1 MRSSR
6 LSNFI
11 DYYFKRK
18 IKQVFVVF
26 FIVTLKTI
34 YYSKHNLS
42 RPQMP
47 KNILLTGGAGFIG
60 SHLADELVNRN
71 YKVKILDN
79 LSSGSIANIEKLLEN
94 GKVTFV
100 EGDIRDTKT
109 VKDCMKDVD
118 AVLHLAAQISVTLS
132 IKDPEFNNQVNI
144 TGTQNLLDESLRANV
159 AKFVLASSCA
169 VYGEPK
175 YLPVDEQH
183 PTNPISPYAQ
193 SKLTAEQSILR
204 HSTNHGLACSVL
216 RFFNVYGPR
225 QKLNDYSGVMTKF
238 IECIKQKQ
246 PPNIYGDGLQTRD
259 FVYVADI
266 VAAIILALESKAASG
281 GVFNI
286 GTGHATTIN
295 ELAKTM
301 LKLTGTDLEINYE
314 QKREGDIKQ
323 SYANIN
329 KAKILL
335 NYKPKYTLKDG
346 LKTLLKE
353 NGFKTK
359 K

>member
-1 MRSSR
+1 
-6 LSNFI
+6 
-11 DYYFKRK
+11 
-18 IKQVFVVF
+18 
-26 FIVTLKTI
+26 
-34 YYSKHNLS
+34 
-42 RPQMP
+42 MP

-60 SHLADELVNRN
+60 SHLADELASRD

-79 LSSGSIANIEKLLEN
+79 LSSGSLSNIDKLLKN
-94 GKVTFV
+94 GKVDFV

-109 VKDCMKDVD
+109 VKECIKDAD
-118 AVLHLAAQISVTLS
+118 AVVHLAAQISVTLS

-144 TGTQNLLDESLRANV
+144 TGTQNILDECLRANV
-159 AKFVLASSCA
+159 AKFVFVSSCA

-175 YLPVDEQH
+175 YTPVDENH

-193 SKLTAEQSILR
+193 SKLTAEKSILQ
-204 HSTNHGLACSVL
+204 HSNTHGLASTVL

-238 IECIKQKQ
+238 IERIKQKQ
-246 PPNIYGDGLQTRD
+246 PPTIYGDGSQTRD

-266 VAAIILALESKAASG
+266 VSAIVLALESKTANG
-281 GVFNI
+281 QIFNV
-286 GTGHATTIN
+286 GTGHATTIG

-301 LKLTGTDLEINYE
+301 LKLTGADPEINYAS
-314 QKREGDIKQ
+314 KREGDIKH

-335 NYKPKYTLKDG
+335 NYKPAYPLKDG
-346 LKTLLKE
+346 LKLLLKE
-353 NGFKTK
+353 NGFKIK
-359 K
+359 QQR